1 MRVTVVNSGLFCVHV
16 TSFRHK
22 LINSQKW
29 LTVWVPPPPPPPPQ
43 SILKETWIR
52 LGKLLRSR
60 QMRMGAGSI
69 PPSFLESESK
79 SNINLNT
86 TYSSDLSPKK
96 CFWMSATLFFCPN
109 CLPLT
114 LLSAL
119 TVPLAG
125 TPLSTLRKRK
135 KDSPSCTSLRH
146 GWRHSTWIRSHSPW
160 APSSLNWAVDRC
172 LIENW
177 DCENCTMQY

>member
-1 MRVTVVNSGLFCVHV
+1 MKGVG
-16 TSFRHK
+16 
-22 LINSQKW
+22 
-29 LTVWVPPPPPPPPQ
+29 
-43 SILKETWIR
+43 E
-52 LGKLLRSR
+52 LLRGQ
-60 QMRMGAGSI
+60 QMGMGGAGST
-69 PPSFLESESK
+69 PLSFLESESK
-79 SNINLNT
+79 SNPTLILNT

-96 CFWMSATLFFCPN
+96 CFWISATLFFCPN

-119 TVPLAG
+119 PVPMAG
-125 TPLSTLRKRK
+125 TPLSPLRKRK
-135 KDSPSCTSLRH
+135 KDNPSCTSLRH

-177 DCENCTMQY
+177 DCENCAVQYQAVFNTFTAKVCVCVCMCLCVLECWKWWEGCWMKCCSVFM